1 MVALAQYD
9 ESLIAYGRISTD
21 EQTGDLQDD
30 AFERAGVHPELRF
43 WDIESGRKLKRDGLL
58 NALKCCGRG
67 ATLVVWKLGRLGRNT
82 AELILTVKRLHERGV
97 KFRSLT
103 QSEIS
108 TESMETATG
117 QLVFHI
123 FSALAEFESAQ
134 LAERTKAGMRAA
146 RDRGAK
152 FGRVRFEDMPKYMA
166 PGGLVEQFQAC
177 RREGR
182 SVNECLAKLK
192 IPPPTYKKYRHIFI
206 AEPVDD
212 IGESDE

>member
-1 MVALAQYD
+1 MPEYD
-9 ESLIAYGRISTD
+9 ETLVAYGRISTD
-21 EQTGDLQDD
+21 EQNGDLQND
-30 AFERAGVHPELRF
+30 AFERAGVHPDLRC
-43 WDIESGRKLKRDGLL
+43 WDIESGRKLKRDGLTT
-58 NALKCCGRG
+58 ALKYCQRG
-67 ATLVVWKLGRLGRNT
+67 CTLVVWKLDRLGRNT
-82 AELILTVKRLHERGV
+82 AELILTVKRLHERGI

-108 TESMETATG
+108 TENMQTATG

-146 RDRGAK
+146 KDRGK
-152 FGRVRFEDMPKYMA
+152 QFGRTRFEDMPKYMA

-177 RREGR
+177 RREGG

-192 IPPPTYKKYRHIFI
+192 IPPPTYKKYRDIFI

-212 IGESDE
+212 IGEGDE